1 MDKKTVLTR
10 KELSERWD
18 VDPRTIDKFEQDG
31 IIQKNRIG
39 KYTIAAIEK
48 AEYDGTD
55 ALLMRKDHEI
65 KELKAQILE
74 YRTIIDKVKVLTN
87 I

>member
-39 KYTIAAIEK
+39 T
-48 AEYDGTD
+48 
-55 ALLMRKDHEI
+55 RKDHER